1 MQIELLDNEPKV
13 ELPKRWTEEELIEN
27 CEAAL
32 KQVND
37 ASLGYVHVLFPG
49 RSTWDIYYVVLKD
62 SQMQFMPSVKHH
74 AFTHTYIINRV
85 TIRRTK
91 KYIAIPDGKK
101 KGETELMK
109 KDVLLITHNYDN
121 NALFM
126 TAPIIFNTRETYP
139 EFKKVI
145 LETLME
151 KI

>member
-1 MQIELLDNEPKV
+1 
-13 ELPKRWTEEELIEN
+13 
-27 CEAAL
+27 
-32 KQVND
+32 
-37 ASLGYVHVLFPG
+37 
-49 RSTWDIYYVVLKD
+49 
-62 SQMQFMPSVKHH
+62 MPSVKHH
-74 AFTHTYIINRV
+74 AFTHTYIINRI

-109 KDVLLITHNYDN
+109 KDVLLITHNYDT